1 MVVCKYYRQGN
12 CRFGQYCQFE
22 HINTFGSTPKV
33 DSYNQDEFTAVAVA
47 KEVLCAERGGQW
59 LLSCFAPLK
68 QKPPIPGMEDLSPEE
83 VRWEMY
89 QAQKNGM
96 VEQAKLRFQQLC
108 QDIKA
113 KRDALKNPTR
123 ETIEMLKELQG
134 TGQKSLPGSTP
145 TSNVFG
151 NKTFGSQSSPFSG
164 GFTPIS
170 STSIFG
176 RTTTSNPVFGG
187 TPNFGSGLG
196 FGSGTSTNS
205 VFGGT
210 TSTTTTFNTGQTAQ
224 AFGNTSSIFGA
235 GASQSVFVQPSV
247 FGASSLVNNAFARPQ
262 TSQAATPGFSG
273 VTSAPSLFS
282 ISTSQSSSSMFGG
295 AKTSTA
301 NLFGSSATLQTT
313 NSVFGTTAPSGAFSS
328 GMFSQSKP
336 AFGGAPVFGSA
347 ANFGNANG
355 PMYGEQ
361 PAFGASNI
369 FGGSNTNAPTF
380 SSAAQSTNT
389 FGATASTSSAVN
401 LFGNIQTTPAISTS
415 NAAPFGTATP
425 TTSSPFASG
434 TSQFEANSSTA
445 SPFSRT
451 TFGITTSANETVGT
465 TVTSSTIPF
474 GITNTGLGFGTSST
488 TTSTFGEV
496 KNSPFATTNT
506 TATTTTT
513 NPFALRTQQIT
524 SPFGNFTQ
532 SQLANT
538 TTVSTSGPFGKSP
551 FSVTMTVA
559 VVDDSVYSAVD
570 QLTDDEKSMYMA
582 EKFAFGK
589 IPLKPPPKDMR

>member
-176 RTTTSNPVFGG
+176 RTTTSNPVFG
-187 TPNFGSGLG
+187 
-196 FGSGTSTNS
+196 
-205 VFGGT
+205 
-210 TSTTTTFNTGQTAQ
+210 QTAQ

-262 TSQAATPGFSG
+262 T
-273 VTSAPSLFS
+273 
-282 ISTSQSSSSMFGG
+282 
-295 AKTSTA
+295 
-301 NLFGSSATLQTT
+301 SATLQTT